1 MKKIL
6 SLLLLLSIIFSSG
19 VFAADPSPASFDITT
34 NVTGVN
40 LMKFTKTAVETK
52 EAFESSSNDWTT
64 ADNTVVAGSSALPVD
79 NSFHEIAHI
88 ATMSNDRKGFT
99 VSLFATA
106 IKSTTSGGSAYINY
120 SVAIGEGAERQEATT
135 NGATNNAEIAEVISN
150 GSLSTLKVQS
160 AKISIKVDKAGFDAA
175 VQGEYTGE
183 VTFTFTSNS

>member
-34 NVTGVN
+34 SVGSINQ
-40 LMKFTKTAVETK
+40 MKFTNIAVETK
-52 EAFESSSNDWTT
+52 AAFENSSNDWTT
-64 ADNTVVAGSSALPVD
+64 IDNTVVAGSGALPVD
-79 NSFHEIAHI
+79 NTFHDIAYI
-88 ATMSNDRKGFT
+88 STMSNDRNGFT
-99 VSLFATA
+99 VSMSASA
-106 IKSTTSGGSAYINY
+106 MESTTSGGSAYINY
-120 SVAIGEGAERQEATT
+120 SVAIDDDNIATT
-135 NGATNNAEIAEVISN
+135 NGATSNAEIAEVISN

>member
-40 LMKFTKTAVETK
+40 LMKFTSIAVATK
-52 EAFESSSNDWTT
+52 EAFEDSSNDWTT
-64 ADNTVVAGSSALPVD
+64 IDNTVVAGSTALPVD
-79 NSFHEIAHI
+79 NTFHDIAYI
-88 ATMSNDRKGFT
+88 STMSNDRNGFT
-99 VSLFATA
+99 VSMSASA
-106 IKSTTSGGSAYINY
+106 MKSTTSGGSAYINY
-120 SVAIGEGAERQEATT
+120 SVAIDDDNIATT

-175 VQGEYTGE
+175 VQGEYSGE